1 MGTEFCLGRYNS
13 SFMPFGVY
21 TDRVASLL
29 SCQINGSSS
38 GDFTTLVGGRGRG
51 GQGKEVKEERSRRG
65 GRGGEGRRGGDGKE
79 QKMEKGGVGFKLS
92 ETIGIGYIEAMKCSC
107 NVC

>member
-65 GRGGEGRRGGDGKE
+65 KMEGEKEEEGRGGRWRGEVSRRG
-79 QKMEKGGVGFKLS
+79 M
-92 ETIGIGYIEAMKCSC
+92 
-107 NVC
+107 